1 MRGDL
6 MASTEAQKRATIKYA
21 KEHLK
26 RIPLDVPLQKYD
38 EIKEAAAG
46 AGETVNGYI
55 KAAIDTRLNKEKP

>member
-1 MRGDL
+1 MPY
-6 MASTEAQKRATIKYA
+6 SEKKRDYNMQDA

-55 KAAIDTRLNKEKP
+55 KTAIDRRIESERP

>member
-1 MRGDL
+1 MRGDI
-6 MASTEAQKRATIKYA
+6 MASTEAQKRAVIKYA
-21 KEHLK
+21 KDHLK

-55 KAAIDTRLNKEKP
+55 KAAIDRRIESEKP

>member
-1 MRGDL
+1 MPY
-6 MASTEAQKRATIKYA
+6 SEKKRDYNMQYA
-21 KEHLK
+21 KDHLK

-55 KAAIDTRLNKEKP
+55 KAAIDRRIESEKP